1 MIVSLSPNCRFNTD
15 GCENTFT
22 QLKFLAGK
30 SNFKRMGTLDFERV
44 LRDFLLGAGNHI
56 PISKSSAVQESEV
69 FEPFLSPVLT
79 DELVEPTPTIAEE
92 DIVVPLDQALDD
104 IMDELASDQAE
115 LRNLNFTLPEEE
127 GFKYLA
133 GSQELQS
140 EQNSTKKIIVHKT
153 LTKYFYILYLQVKS

>member
-1 MIVSLSPNCRFNTD
+1 
-15 GCENTFT
+15 
-22 QLKFLAGK
+22 
-30 SNFKRMGTLDFERV
+30 MGTLDFERV

-79 DELVEPTPTIAEE
+79 DDLVESSIAEE

-133 GSQELQS
+133 G
-140 EQNSTKKIIVHKT
+140 I
-153 LTKYFYILYLQVKS
+153 

>member
-1 MIVSLSPNCRFNTD
+1 
-15 GCENTFT
+15 
-22 QLKFLAGK
+22 
-30 SNFKRMGTLDFERV
+30 MGTLDFERV

-79 DELVEPTPTIAEE
+79 DELVEPTPTIAED

-104 IMDELASDQAE
+104 IMDELASDQVE

-133 GSQELQS
+133 GSQNLELQR
-140 EQNSTKKIIVHKT
+140 IICTKT
-153 LTKYFYILYLQVKS
+153 LGTKQGHY